1 MDLTLPLRKRVIAS
15 YVGSQAIMHLSAGVE
30 QETTIL
36 LGKI

>member
-1 MDLTLPLRKRVIAS
+1 LDLTPSLRKRVIAL

-36 LGKI
+36 LGQI